1 MKMRGSV
8 ILVTFSIILTL
19 SSCVSKK
26 KLTYLQYSDKTVDY
40 SIIDDE
46 KMISVTPS
54 AYKLMPYDNLY
65 IRVLT
70 PDPQY
75 SELFNANFGTGTITQ
90 ESAGLSG
97 YSVDIDGNIELPYVG
112 KVKVAGKTLSEVKMD
127 LDSIFTKYVTDGSII
142 VRLVNNT
149 VSVLGE
155 VRSPGRYVIIKDRLN
170 VFEALALAGDL
181 SEYSN
186 RQKVMLIRPS
196 PYGPVIKEFSLT
208 DRSILASE
216 LYYILPNDVL
226 YAMPIQGR
234 VFTTNSSIYSL
245 FLSTI
250 TTALVVI
257 SYFQTL

>member
-1 MKMRGSV
+1 MRGSV

-26 KLTYLQYSDKTVDY
+26 KLTYLQYSDKTVEY

-112 KVKVAGKTLSEVKMD
+112 KVKVAGKTLSDVKMD

-234 VFTTNSSIYSL
+234 VFTTNSSIYTL

-257 SYFQTL
+257 SYIQRL

>member
-1 MKMRGSV
+1 MKMHGSV
-8 ILVTFSIILTL
+8 ILITFSIILTL

-26 KLTYLQYSDKTVDY
+26 KLTYLQYSDKKVDY
-40 SIIDDE
+40 SIIDNE

-112 KVKVAGKTLSEVKMD
+112 KVKVAGKTLSDVKMD

-234 VFTTNSSIYSL
+234 AFTTNSSIYTL

-257 SYFQTL
+257 SYIQRL

>member
-1 MKMRGSV
+1 MKMHGSV
-8 ILVTFSIILTL
+8 ILITFSILLTL

-40 SIIDDE
+40 SILDDE

-112 KVKVAGKTLSEVKMD
+112 KVKVAGKTLSDVKMD

-149 VSVLGE
+149 ISVLGE

-234 VFTTNSSIYSL
+234 AFTTNSSIYTL

-257 SYFQTL
+257 SYIQRL

>member
-1 MKMRGSV
+1 MRGSV

>member
-1 MKMRGSV
+1 MKMHGSV
-8 ILVTFSIILTL
+8 ILITFSILLTL

-40 SIIDDE
+40 SILDDE

-112 KVKVAGKTLSEVKMD
+112 KVKVAGKTLSDVKMD

-234 VFTTNSSIYSL
+234 AFTTNSSIYTL

-257 SYFQTL
+257 SYIQRL